1 MDRAIVKLLGL
12 CLIAC
17 LAGCSFFAPKPKFSQ
32 VVYDYQVPAPYALTD
47 KHKKISVKINEGQ
60 SFPEEALSFEK
71 LKLAWTPN
79 IKNAQIRVYV
89 NYSQPFLIERPDGVR
104 KDVVYDKKGKG
115 EIKYMAIQ
123 RAFIRTRYNIEI
135 IDGVN
140 DSLIRDYQ
148 FSHHYPIEAPQFRN
162 TDQAASALKNV
173 FFGSKSQAEKALI
186 ADVWEKLKVAYLKDV
201 VVSFAQQEFNVV
213 SEYEP
218 EPKFTKA
225 YDLLKL
231 NNKLGAQ
238 KSLNIYNQLNKHYSK
253 RLKEDD
259 SKFNQNML
267 VYISQGIS
275 ASAAI
280 LNHDYAPRY

>member
-1 MDRAIVKLLGL
+1 MDRVIIRILGL
-12 CLIAC
+12 CLIVC
-17 LAGCSFFAPKPKFSQ
+17 LAGCSFFIPKPKFSA
-32 VVYDYQVPAPYALTD
+32 VVYDYQVPAPYALTE

-60 SFPEEALSFEK
+60 VFPEKTLSFEK

-104 KDVVYDKKGKG
+104 KDIVYNENGKG
-115 EIKYMAIQ
+115 EVKYMAIQ

-140 DSLIRDYQ
+140 DNLIRDFQ
-148 FSHHYPIEAPQFRN
+148 FSHHHPIEASQFRN
-162 TDQAASALKNV
+162 RDKAAMALRNIFVK
-173 FFGSKSQAEKALI
+173 SKQQAEKALI
-186 ADVWEKLKVAYLKDV
+186 ADVWKKLKIAYLKDV
-201 VVSFAQQEFNVV
+201 MVSFAQQEFSVV

-225 YDLLKL
+225 FELLKL
-231 NNKLGAQ
+231 NNKLSAQ
-238 KSLNIYNQLNKHYSK
+238 KSLNIYNQLNKQYSK

-267 VYISQGIS
+267 VYINQGIS

>member
-1 MDRAIVKLLGL
+1 MDRAIIRILGL
-12 CLIAC
+12 CLVAC
-17 LAGCSFFAPKPKFSQ
+17 LAGCSFFAPKPIFSS
-32 VVYDYQVPAPYALTD
+32 VVYDYQVPAPYALTE

-60 SFPEEALSFEK
+60 AFPEETLSFEK

-104 KDVVYDKKGKG
+104 KDVVYNKKGKG

-135 IDGVN
+135 IDGVSDN
-140 DSLIRDYQ
+140 LIRDFQ
-148 FSHHYPIEAPQFRN
+148 FSYHYPIEAPQFRN
-162 TDQAASALKNV
+162 RDKAAMALKNT
-173 FFGSKSQAEKALI
+173 FIESKPKAEKALI
-186 ADVWEKLKVAYLKDV
+186 ADVWQKLKIAYLKDV
-201 VVSFAQQEFNVV
+201 VVSFAQQEFSVV

-225 YDLLKL
+225 YELLKL

-238 KSLNIYNQLNKHYSK
+238 KSLNIYNQLNKQYSK

>member
-1 MDRAIVKLLGL
+1 MARLVIKILGVILLI
-12 CLIAC
+12 CLSA
-17 LAGCSFFAPKPKFSQ
+17 CSFFDPKPVFSQ

-47 KHKKISVKINEGQ
+47 KHKKISVKINDGMP
-60 SFPEEALSFEK
+60 FPEETLSFEK
-71 LKLAWTPN
+71 LKLAWTNN
-79 IKNAQIRVYV
+79 IKKAQVRIYV
-89 NYSQPFLIERPDGVR
+89 NYSQPYLIERPDGVR
-104 KDVVYDKKGKG
+104 KDVVYDEKGKG

-135 IDGVN
+135 IDSVS

-148 FSHHYPIEAPQFRN
+148 FSHHHPIEAPQFRPKEK
-162 TDQAASALKNV
+162 AAKALKNK
-173 FFGSKSQAEKALI
+173 FNQSKKEAELALI
-186 ADVWEKLKVAYLKDV
+186 KDVWEKLKVAYLKDV
-201 VVSFAQQEFNVV
+201 VVSFAQQTFSVV

-218 EPKFTKA
+218 EPKFTQA
-225 YDLLKL
+225 FDLLVL

-238 KSLNIYNQLNKHYSK
+238 KSLNIYNQLNKTYSA